1 MEENLIENKNLNDSF
16 EQSLND
22 SIEEEVV
29 DLNQLEIIPTRDTI
43 VIIARANGSSASHEI
58 HLRTVLGYY
67 WQNDVPPIKN
77 FFKLFEQ
84 SIKRTITYV
93 MDHNKLL
100 ISYELTFIVD
110 MEESNTFKIKIN
122 NINVD
127 GTNFDIIGDTLVL
140 EGLDNKRTLNK
151 LKNIRKKVRKNIE
164 REI

>member
-1 MEENLIENKNLNDSF
+1 MEENLIENKNLNDSL

-22 SIEEEVV
+22 SIEEEAVN
-29 DLNQLEIIPTRDTI
+29 LNQLEIIPTRDTI
-43 VIIARANGSSASHEI
+43 VIIARANGISSSHEI

-84 SIKRTITYV
+84 SIKRTITNV

-122 NINVD
+122 NINAD
-127 GTNFDIIGDTLVL
+127 GTDFDIIGDTVVL
-140 EGLDNKRTLNK
+140 EGLDHKGTLNK
-151 LKNIRKKVRKNIE
+151 L
-164 REI
+164 